1 MSTQT
6 IKTLTKIKI
15 VAHAHTAPEHFQ
27 RILLKFISLTMHLS
41 NWKGACFVQKL
52 YSSMTQLLSHT
63 IAHFTGS
70 SFMLKANNQP
80 YKKVLALV
88 FSWVNVV
95 KNCKI
100 LTFKVNFLRQKL
112 SESFQK
118 KFSLTNFNLGA
129 HFLLLSFFDNFNFFK
144 ALHFLIWRSFFDWLY
159 TSVHKT

>member
-27 RILLKFISLTMHLS
+27 RILLKFISLTMHLP

-80 YKKVLALV
+80 YKIFFDLS

-100 LTFKVNFLRQKL
+100 LTFKVNFLCQKL
-112 SESFQK
+112 SESFQ
-118 KFSLTNFNLGA
+118 FFFISTYFNWGT
-129 HFLLLSFFDNFNFFK
+129 HFLLLTFFDNFNFLSTLF
-144 ALHFLIWRSFFDWLY
+144 S
-159 TSVHKT
+159 